1 MDSLPLVR
9 TWRNQGG
16 RRKALSVV
24 IQSSEPSKQLC
35 YFLSPCPWCMFL
47 QEIIS
52 WTPPPG
58 LSQPVLARCS
68 FVIRVKSRRGPSY
81 HLFIGLSLTPLLMLK
96 ASAGHFSPGLLKM
109 SARVIVVFSQTLCPL
124 DEAQYVITPLA
135 FSWDRALV
143 PYLPTL
149 SFYLFTPIVTGALLI
164 LSCFAVLQ
172 MLVCKTWTVS
182 FSPNMWA
189 KRFLT
194 YNLGHTRPPP
204 G

>member
-1 MDSLPLVR
+1 M
-9 TWRNQGG
+9 
-16 RRKALSVV
+16 
-24 IQSSEPSKQLC
+24 
-35 YFLSPCPWCMFL
+35 
-47 QEIIS
+47 
-52 WTPPPG
+52 
-58 LSQPVLARCS
+58 
-68 FVIRVKSRRGPSY
+68 KSRRGPSY
-81 HLFIGLSLTPLLMLK
+81 HLFIGLKFDAPFDAQGFRWTFLTWSTK
-96 ASAGHFSPGLLKM
+96 E

-124 DEAQYVITPLA
+124 DDAQYVITPLA

-194 YNLGHTRPPP
+194 YNLGHTRQPP